1 MAQRDAGLPDPTS
14 SPATPRRT
22 PTGAP
27 IAGRIGG
34 SPIQGGREGATAPR
48 PPGVAGAPDIGV
60 LMKALQRRWLLACGL
75 GILAALLLG
84 AAGWV
89 LLAPKY
95 TGVIQ
100 VQVAANRGGI
110 WERDGEAS
118 RDFNVVIKSASSQVK
133 SRSVIKA
140 ALLRDEIKRLN
151 LSRKYPDPAAW
162 LEDELKVEFQPDN
175 EWMILKLST
184 DDPDDAQI
192 ILNGLTAAYTKA
204 LEEEATVRSAKV
216 AQLDRI
222 YNEANAKVRQKL
234 AIIKS
239 NDLPDPE
246 VARLRLE
253 FLRGQLGTARGQL
266 TQVSSQVV
274 QSRGRLDAIKAQEKS
289 IAAMPVPEAAF
300 SEAEDL
306 DPTIKQDKGRIQLLK
321 DRMKSIAENSHD
333 PFREPD
339 YIQLSQRVREV
350 EKTIETRRKELRT
363 EVETR
368 WRQKVKADLDI
379 KVNALEAEIAGL
391 TGQESR
397 LKTETDSLGKDI
409 QRLSVGTRED
419 ENLRAEIDR
428 DRKFVDDTYKQLE
441 LAKNDLAIKPRV
453 TVPSEAALLVRDIKK
468 QLLGGVLGALVGLFA
483 VCFGVAWL
491 EFRRRRV
498 QSPEEV
504 STGLGIRVVGAVP
517 ASPDVEQI
525 INTPPEE
532 HVEGHAVLESVD
544 AIRTLLVHDAHV
556 EATRVV
562 MVTSAETGEGKTTL
576 ASHLASSLSRAGRK
590 TLLIDGD
597 LRQPALHQL
606 FEVSLQPGFSEVLLG
621 EVDSVDAIL
630 PTNQDGLMVMPA
642 GQWDREVIQ
651 SLARG
656 GAGGVLEKLREEFD
670 FVVVDSHPVLAAT
683 DPLLI
688 AQHVD
693 AVILSVLRDVSQ
705 TPRVYAATQRLQSLG
720 IRVLGAVVNG
730 TDPDEVFVASAG
742 NYATSAA

>member
-1 MAQRDAGLPDPTS
+1 
-14 SPATPRRT
+14 
-22 PTGAP
+22 
-27 IAGRIGG
+27 
-34 SPIQGGREGATAPR
+34 
-48 PPGVAGAPDIGV
+48 VAGAPDIGL

-75 GILAALLLG
+75 GVLAALLLG
-84 AAGWV
+84 AAGWM

-100 VQVAANRGGI
+100 VRVASNSRKLYT
-110 WERDGEAS
+110 ESDEAS
-118 RDFNVVIKSASSQVK
+118 RDFNVVIKSTSSQLK

-151 LSRKYPDPAAW
+151 LQRKYPDPPAW

-175 EWMILKLST
+175 EWVSLKLST

-192 ILNGLTAAYTKA
+192 ILNGITAAYTKA
-204 LEEEATVRSAKV
+204 LAEEEVDRSAKV

-222 YNEANAKVRQKL
+222 YTEANNKVRQKL
-234 AIIKS
+234 ALLKS
-239 NDLPDPE
+239 NDIPEPD
-246 VARLRLE
+246 VAKLRLE
-253 FLRGQLGTARGQL
+253 NFRGQLGTARGQL
-266 TQVSSQVV
+266 AQVSGQLV
-274 QSRGRLDAIKAQEKS
+274 QTRGRLDAIKAQEKT
-289 IAAMPVPEAAF
+289 IAAMPVPEASF
-300 SEAEDL
+300 TEAEDL
-306 DPTIKQDKGRIQLLK
+306 DPTIKQEKTRLQLYKDK
-321 DRMKSIAENSHD
+321 MKSIARNVIHPS
-333 PFREPD
+333 REPD
-339 YIQLSQRVREV
+339 YIQVSRVVREI
-350 EKTIETRRKELRT
+350 EKTIEDRRKELRP

-368 WRQKVKADLDI
+368 WRQRVKADLGSR
-379 KVNALEAEIAGL
+379 VSALEAEIAGL
-391 TGQESR
+391 TGQESK
-397 LKTETDSLGKDI
+397 LKTETDALGKDI

-428 DRKFVDDTYKQLE
+428 DRTFVTETYKQLE
-441 LAKNDLAIKPRV
+441 RAKNDLALKPRV
-453 TVPSEAALLVRDIKK
+453 SVPSEAALLARDIKK
-468 QLLGGVLGALVGLFA
+468 QLLGGVLGSLVGLFA

-498 QSPEEV
+498 QSTEEV
-504 STGLGIRVVGAVP
+504 SAGLGIRVVGAVP

-525 INTPPEE
+525 INAPPDEQ
-532 HVEGHAVLESVD
+532 VEGHAVLESVD

-556 EATRVV
+556 EATRVL

-597 LRQPALHQL
+597 LREPALHQL

-656 GAGGVLEKLREEFD
+656 GANGVLEKLREEFD
-670 FVVVDSHPVLAAT
+670 FVVVDSHPVLSAT
-683 DPLLI
+683 DSLMI
-688 AQHVD
+688 GQNVD

-705 TPRVYAATQRLQSLG
+705 SPRVYAATQRLQSLG